1 MDAGVKSKA
10 RLDSRWTQFQ
20 ASERN
25 FMSAGT
31 QAGVMTAQCDWRKDS
46 RDTL

>member
-31 QAGVMTAQCDWRKDS
+31 QAGAMTAQCDWRKDS